1 MNRLLT
7 LSAGILLTGLLAAPV
22 FGAQNN
28 PAAAPNGVGQPQNDQ
43 GLVQPAQQH
52 VVTDQSNPN
61 DPTLSLDERY
71 RQRIEA
77 KKRAAAMREQ
87 LLREA
92 QEQTP
97 AQIPQ

>member
-7 LSAGILLTGLLAAPV
+7 LSAAILLTGLLAAPL
-22 FGAQNN
+22 FSAQTD
-28 PAAAPNGVGQPQNDQ
+28 PAAAANGVGQPQNEH
-43 GLVQPAQQH
+43 GLVQPAQEQ

-61 DPTLSLDERY
+61 DPALSLDERY
-71 RQRIEA
+71 KQRIEA

-87 LLREA
+87 LLRES

-97 AQIPQ
+97 EQAPQ